1 MGVVIVGPSGA
12 GKSTLWRML
21 RAALIKTG
29 KVVSMMQLCHLSISF
44 YNVHVC
50 KKKKNTLRSCIYG

>member
-29 KVVSMMQLCHLSISF
+29 KVVSMMQLCHLSLFSIM
-44 YNVHVC
+44 C
-50 KKKKNTLRSCIYG
+50 M